1 MKATRRTLVLVAVL
15 ASALYVGVTA
25 AGAGE
30 VRWFGGCYHADS
42 SGNVFGGTATT
53 AAGPLTVSFGWATS
67 SSGLTQKFLA
77 VQYVTY
83 SVNGG
88 TPVTTPVGDL
98 TGWGPITQGTDGT
111 GKSIYGSRWT
121 SPVLATLQSGQSA
134 TITVSLKTTKKV
146 WDDAKTSY
154 NANTE
159 LLGAYTTCAITAS

>member
-1 MKATRRTLVLVAVL
+1 MRAAGRTLAIVAVI
-15 ASALYVGVTA
+15 AGALFVGVTA

-30 VRWFGGCYHADS
+30 VRWFGGCYHTDS

-83 SVNGG
+83 SVDGG
-88 TPVTTPVGDL
+88 APVTTTAGDL
-98 TGWGPITQGTDGT
+98 TGWGPITQGTDGS

-134 TITVSLKTTKKV
+134 TITLSLKTSKKV
-146 WDDAKTSY
+146 WDDSKTSY
-154 NANTE
+154 AANTE
-159 LLGAYTTCAITAS
+159 LLGADTTCVITAS